1 MLEGE
6 RYTKRCERWNTPGQ
20 AHALTFS
27 CYCNRPF
34 LSKQRTCEWLVQAI
48 DAARRRH
55 AFDLWAYVFMPDH
68 VHLVIYPRCEDYS
81 ISRILLSIRQPVSEG
96 PSPPGI
102 ARDGDRPAGSAVSFL
117 AKGRRV
123 RPEHHAGGHADL
135 DGAIHPR
142 QSRAPGSGRDARR
155 MAVLQ
160 CGGLGRDGQRS
171 VDDRLGPASIGASSG
186 GRPSPSACGG

>member
-81 ISRILLSIRQPVSEG
+81 ISRILLSIRQPVSRKAIAYLKVHHPQGLRAMATGQRARPYHFWQKGGGYDRNITQVDTLISTVRYTHDSPVRRGLVATPDEWRYSSAADWEG
-96 PSPPGI
+96 T
-102 ARDGDRPAGSAVSFL
+102 
-117 AKGRRV
+117 
-123 RPEHHAGGHADL
+123 
-135 DGAIHPR
+135 
-142 QSRAPGSGRDARR
+142 GSGPLTIDW
-155 MAVLQ
+155 
-160 CGGLGRDGQRS
+160 
-171 VDDRLGPASIGASSG
+171 DRLP
-186 GRPSPSACGG
+186 